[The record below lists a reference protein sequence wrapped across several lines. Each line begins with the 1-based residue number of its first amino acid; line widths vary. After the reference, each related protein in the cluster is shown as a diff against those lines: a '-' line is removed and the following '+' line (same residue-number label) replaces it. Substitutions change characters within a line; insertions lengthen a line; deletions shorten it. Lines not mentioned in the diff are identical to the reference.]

1 MQLRVGGVRGL
12 LFPGLM
18 VKKFFMAIDDNSTS
32 QLRKKVGEDMFEAL
46 WARREESS
54 AVAAISGGLHL
65 CSGSVL
71 FQFLVKP
78 TL

>member
-18 VKKFFMAIDDNSTS
+18 VKKFFMATDDNSTS

-46 WARREESS
+46 WARREEPS
-54 AVAAISGGLHL
+54 A
-65 CSGSVL
+65 
-71 FQFLVKP
+71 
-78 TL
+78 T